1 MGFNKLIIARVG
13 FEPTTS
19 GLLINRAYSKAR
31 AGKLDLNQRLLG
43 YGPSEDSNLY
53 VGLIP

>member
-19 GLLINRAYSKAR
+19 GLWA
-31 AGKLDLNQRLLG
+31 QRELHAPL
-43 YGPSEDSNLY
+43 PRC
-53 VGLIP
+53 II